1 MSGSGVTGIHGS
13 ASQPRTASTTG
24 SVDSV
29 QQLSL
34 TTCPT
39 QAHLLRDGGPLHP
52 FHAVV
57 LRLKTADETVIAP
70 ALNELSVKMADTLS
84 IGSYPVSA
92 QRDGAG
98 IVISLEGAAHNAT
111 ALLCID
117 LPMHGC

>member
-1 MSGSGVTGIHGS
+1 
-13 ASQPRTASTTG
+13 
-24 SVDSV
+24 V

-98 IVISLEGAAHNAT
+98 IVISLEGVST
-111 ALLCID
+111 QQPRLLRDALPCFCA
-117 LPMHGC
+117 GFEGEC

>member
-1 MSGSGVTGIHGS
+1 MNLQSCQPAINLNRVGSCLCNCGS
-13 ASQPRTASTTG
+13 LASQRVP
-24 SVDSV
+24 
-29 QQLSL
+29 
-34 TTCPT
+34 
-39 QAHLLRDGGPLHP
+39 QAHLLRDGGLLHP